1 MRCKSFKDDPNISPV
16 DHSPDQPNTL
26 HLSKKSTTF
35 GDNILPK
42 QNNMTRI
49 LNQNSGS
56 LDISNNSHKLEVIC
70 EAMYNHEV
78 DIETFVETN
87 THGKHENHYQD
98 LIKS

>member
-49 LNQNSGS
+49 LYKIQ
-56 LDISNNSHKLEVIC
+56 EVLV
-70 EAMYNHEV
+70 YR
-78 DIETFVETN
+78 TTLK
-87 THGKHENHYQD
+87 T
-98 LIKS
+98 